1 MTEHR
6 APRADSQRNRD
17 AILDAAILALADDPK
32 ASMIDIAQRAGVGRV
47 TVYGHFSSR
56 DELIETALTRSI
68 HRSEAEL
75 ASVDITGDA
84 VDALERLVRQ
94 SWRIVDRFHRVL
106 GAIEQNLS
114 NSEILE
120 HHEQPMARVQA
131 LLERGQ
137 AEGSI
142 RADLDAVWLTT
153 CFTSILHGAAAELRA
168 GRLAEDDADRV
179 VVSTVLSLMAAP
191 ARRP

>member
-1 MTEHR
+1 
-6 APRADSQRNRD
+6 
-17 AILDAAILALADDPK
+17 LDAALLALTDDPK

-56 DELIETALTRSI
+56 DELIETALARSI

-75 ASVDITGDA
+75 ASVDLSGDA
-84 VDALERLVRQ
+84 IEALERLVRH

-106 GAIEQNLS
+106 GAVEQTLS

-120 HHEQPMARVQA
+120 HHEQPMARVRA
-131 LLERGQ
+131 LLVRGQ

-142 RADLDAVWLTT
+142 RSDLDPDWLTT
-153 CFTSILHGAAAELRA
+153 CFTSILHGAAGELRA
-168 GRLAEDDADRV
+168 GRLSEADADGV
-179 VVSTVLSLMAAP
+179 VVRTVLSLMAAP
-191 ARRP
+191 SHRS